1 MQDLIKTIIT
11 IRKKIKIHRT
21 NLSKN
26 ETMTRYALIDPLL
39 RDLGWDLSDPDCIV
53 PEDRT
58 RAGSIT
64 DYTTERDAMIIEAK
78 KLDENLDKYTDKL
91 TEYVRDKGVRYG
103 VLTNGRKWKIYDAQ
117 TMKSP
122 KIEFDITDSDSIV
135 IPKTMRLHR
144 LVVLDSI
151 QQQPS
156 IGEKK
161 AVDKIDEGQT
171 ATSTKSGGQT
181 ATSTKSGGQTATS
194 TKSGFEMDLPTFES
208 QYTRNMILPNE
219 LVCPDKRVPLTYW
232 IDILIGVADW
242 LIDKGRITKLNCPV
256 PIGQYNA
263 ILNTVPVNQNGRS
276 FPTYKK
282 IGNLFLNKQVN
293 PSSVIKYSI
302 KIITIADSM
311 PSDFKVYFRNSNHP
325 DPRLS

>member
-1 MQDLIKTIIT
+1 MQDLIKTITT
-11 IRKKIKIHRT
+11 IRKKIKIHGT

-39 RDLGWDLSDPDCIV
+39 RELGWDLSDPDCVV

-64 DYTTERDAMIIEAK
+64 DYTTEKDAMIIEAK

-91 TEYVRDKGVRYG
+91 TKYVRDKGVRYG

-122 KIEFDITDSDSIV
+122 KIEFDITDSDGIV
-135 IPKTMRLHR
+135 IPKTIRLHR

-151 QQQPS
+151 LRQPG

-161 AVDKIDEGQT
+161 AVDKIDEGQA
-171 ATSTKSGGQT
+171 ATSTKSGGQ
-181 ATSTKSGGQTATS
+181 AATS
-194 TKSGFEMDLPTFES
+194 TKSGFEMDLPTFEPL
-208 QYTRNMILPNE
+208 YTKNMIPPNE
-219 LVCPDKRVPLTYW
+219 LICPDKRVPLEYW
-232 IDILIGVADW
+232 IDILVGVADW
-242 LIDKGRITKLNCPV
+242 LIGKGRITKLNCPV
-256 PIGQYNA
+256 PIGHNNA
-263 ILNTVPVNQNGRS
+263 ILNTVPVHQNGRPFS
-276 FPTYKK
+276 IYKK
-282 IGNLFLNKQVN
+282 IGNLFLNKQIN

-302 KIITIADSM
+302 KIITIADSI
-311 PSDFKVYFRNSNHP
+311 PLDFKVYFGNSNRS